1 VTELAFLTI
10 AKASNLIAT
19 RKLSPVELTEAYL
32 ARIEALDHLLDSFV
46 TLTAARARAEAKTAE
61 ATIMATGPVS
71 RMHGIP
77 YCLKDIYETAGI
89 RTTAMSKLLA
99 DNIPTRDSCCQEKLV
114 ASGGVLL
121 GKNATWEFA
130 HGGPSWDILF
140 PPARNPWNPAH
151 SPAGSS
157 SGSGAAV
164 AAGFAPATL
173 GSDTGGSIR
182 GPAAACGIAGLKP
195 TYGLV
200 SRRGVI
206 PNCFSHDHA
215 GPLAWTSEDL
225 AILMQIIAGH
235 DPEDPGSA
243 NVPIPDYT
251 AALTGDVKGLTIGV
265 PTSWLEE
272 DPLKPATKAAFEA
285 ALEVFRGLG
294 CSVRPVKLPP
304 LRQFDDAKKTIA
316 VAELF
321 AIHGK
326 DLRTRPNLFGASL
339 RYRIIAGGLVRAE
352 EYINA
357 MRMRTDLARAM
368 QAVMATVDVLML
380 PTGEPAGK
388 LEPVPPSSLFTR
400 SSFTTPFNVGGNPA
414 LSVCSG
420 FADNGLPFSL
430 QIAGRLFD
438 DATVLR
444 VGDAY
449 ESHAL
454 AQTAA
459 GSGGAGD
466 GVTRHA
472 SCRRASH

>member
-1 VTELAFLTI
+1 MRELEFLSI
-10 AKASNLIAT
+10 AEASKLIER

-32 ARIEALDHLLDSFV
+32 ARIEALDHRLDSFV
-46 TLTAARARAEAKTAE
+46 TLTADRARAEAKAAE
-61 ATIMATGPVS
+61 AAIMASGPVS
-71 RMHGIP
+71 RLHGIP
-77 YCLKDIYETAGI
+77 YCLKDIFETAGI

-99 DNIPTRDSCCQEKLV
+99 NNVPTRDSFCQEKLV
-114 ASGGVLL
+114 AAGGVLL
-121 GKNATWEFA
+121 GKTATWEFA
-130 HGGPSWDILF
+130 HGGPSWDVLF
-140 PPARNPWNPAH
+140 PPARNPWNPGH

-157 SGSGAAV
+157 SGSGAAI

-225 AILMQIIAGH
+225 AILMQVIAGH

-243 NVPIPDYT
+243 KVPIPDYP
-251 AALTGDVKGLTIGV
+251 AALTGDVKGLVIGV
-265 PTSWLEE
+265 PENWLEE
-272 DPLKPATKAAFEA
+272 DKPTPATLAAFEA
-285 ALEVFRGLG
+285 ALEVFSGFG
-294 CSVRPVKLPP
+294 CSIRPVKLPP
-304 LRQFDDAKKTIA
+304 LQQFDDAKKTIA

-326 DLRTRPNLFGASL
+326 DLRKRPELFGASL
-339 RYRIIAGGLVRAE
+339 RFRIIAGGLVRAE

-357 MRMRTDLARAM
+357 MRLRTDLARAM
-368 QAVMATVDVLML
+368 QTVMETVDVLML
-380 PTGEPAGK
+380 PTAEPAGK
-388 LEPVPPSSLFTR
+388 LEPIPPSSLFTR
-400 SSFTTPFNVGGNPA
+400 ASFTTPFNVGGNPA

-420 FADNGLPFSL
+420 FAENGLPFSL

-449 ESHAL
+449 EKATPWRAKRPVL
-454 AQTAA
+454 AVTETA
-459 GSGGAGD
+459 
-466 GVTRHA
+466 
-472 SCRRASH
+472 

>member
-1 VTELAFLTI
+1 VTDLAFLTI
-10 AKASNLIAT
+10 AEASNLVAT
-19 RKLSPVELTEAYL
+19 RRLSPVELTEAYL
-32 ARIEALDHLLDSFV
+32 TRIAALDHLLDSFV
-46 TLTAARARAEAKTAE
+46 TMTADRARAEATAAE
-61 ATIMATGPVS
+61 ATIIASGPVS

-99 DNIPTRDSCCQEKLV
+99 DNIPTRDSYCQEKLV
-114 ASGGVLL
+114 TAGAVLL

-130 HGGPSWDILF
+130 HGGPSWDVLF
-140 PPARNPWNPAH
+140 PPARNPWNPEY

-157 SGSGAAV
+157 SGSGAAI

-215 GPLAWTSEDL
+215 GPLAWTCEDL
-225 AILMQIIAGH
+225 AILMQVIAGH

-243 NVPIPDYT
+243 KVAIPDYT
-251 AALTGDVKGLTIGV
+251 AALTGDIKGTVIGV
-265 PTSWLEE
+265 PTSWLEDE
-272 DPLKPATKAAFEA
+272 DPPTPATSAAFEA

-294 CSVRPVKLPP
+294 CSIRPVKLPP
-304 LRQFDDAKKTIA
+304 LQQFDDAKKTIA

-321 AIHGK
+321 TIHGK
-326 DLRTRPNLFGASL
+326 DLRTRPELFGASL

-357 MRMRTDLARAM
+357 MRLRTDLARAM
-368 QAVMATVDVLML
+368 QAVMETIDVLML
-380 PTGEPAGK
+380 PTAEPAGK
-388 LEPVPPSSLFTR
+388 LQPIPPSTLFTK
-400 SSFTTPFNVGGNPA
+400 SSFTTPFNIGGNPA

-420 FADNGLPFSL
+420 FAENGMPFSL
-430 QIAGRLFD
+430 QIVGGLFD
-438 DATVLR
+438 DATVLK

-449 ESHAL
+449 EKATPWRQTRPAL
-454 AQTAA
+454 AVAETA
-459 GSGGAGD
+459 
-466 GVTRHA
+466 
-472 SCRRASH
+472 

>member
-1 VTELAFLTI
+1 MADLPFLTI
-10 AKASNLIAT
+10 AEASNLIAT
-19 RKLSPVELTEAYL
+19 RQLSPVELTEAYL
-32 ARIEALDHLLDSFV
+32 TRIEELDHLLDSFV
-46 TLTAARARAEAKTAE
+46 TLTAERARAEAKAAE
-61 ATIMATGPVS
+61 ATIMTSGPVS

-99 DNIPTRDSCCQEKLV
+99 DNIPARDSYCQEKLV
-114 ASGGVLL
+114 AAGGVLL

-130 HGGPSWDILF
+130 HGGPSWDVLF
-140 PPARNPWNPAH
+140 PPARNPWNPAY

-157 SGSGAAV
+157 SGSGAAI

-215 GPLAWTSEDL
+215 GPLAWTCEDL
-225 AILMQIIAGH
+225 AILMQVIAGH

-243 NVPIPDYT
+243 KVAIPDYT
-251 AALTGDVKGLTIGV
+251 AALTGDIKGLVIGV
-265 PTSWLEE
+265 PTTWLDDE
-272 DPLKPATKAAFEA
+272 DPPKPATKAAFEA
-285 ALEVFRGLG
+285 ALDVFRGLG
-294 CSVRPVKLPP
+294 CSIRPVKLPP

-321 AIHGK
+321 TIHGK
-326 DLRTRPNLFGASL
+326 DLRTRPELFGASL

-352 EYINA
+352 EYLNA
-357 MRMRTDLARAM
+357 MRLRADLARAM
-368 QAVMATVDVLML
+368 QSVMETIDVLML
-380 PTGEPAGK
+380 PTAEPAGK
-388 LEPVPPSSLFTR
+388 LQPIPPSSLFTK

-420 FADNGLPFSL
+420 FAENGMPFSL
-430 QIAGRLFD
+430 QIVGGLFD

-444 VGDAY
+444 VGDVY
-449 ESHAL
+449 EKATPWRQKRPAL
-454 AQTAA
+454 AVAETA
-459 GSGGAGD
+459 
-466 GVTRHA
+466 
-472 SCRRASH
+472 

>member
-1 VTELAFLTI
+1 MTDLTFLTI
-10 AKASNLIAT
+10 AEASNLIAH
-19 RKLSPVELTEAYL
+19 RKVSPMELTEAYL

-46 TLTAARARAEAKTAE
+46 TLTAERARAEAKAAE
-61 ATIMATGPVS
+61 ATIMASGPVS

-99 DNIPTRDSCCQEKLV
+99 DNVPTRDSFCQEKLV
-114 ASGGVLL
+114 AAGAVLL

-130 HGGPSWDILF
+130 HGGPSWDVLF
-140 PPARNPWNPAH
+140 PPARNPWNRDY

-157 SGSGAAV
+157 SGSGAAI
-164 AAGFAPATL
+164 AAGFSPATL

-225 AILMQIIAGH
+225 AFLMQVIAGH

-251 AALTGDVKGLTIGV
+251 AALTGDVKGMTIGV
-265 PTSWLEE
+265 PVTWLEDE
-272 DPLKPATKAAFEA
+272 DPPKPETKAAFEA

-304 LRQFDDAKKTIA
+304 MRQFDDAKKTIA

-321 AIHGK
+321 TIHGK
-326 DLRTRPNLFGASL
+326 DLRTRPELFGASL

-368 QAVMATVDVLML
+368 QSVMATVDVLML

-388 LEPVPPSSLFTR
+388 LEPIPPSSLFTK

-420 FADNGLPFSL
+420 FAANGMPFSL
-430 QIAGRLFD
+430 QVVGKLFD

-449 ESHAL
+449 EKATPFRDKRPVL
-454 AQTAA
+454 AATET
-459 GSGGAGD
+459 
-466 GVTRHA
+466 V
-472 SCRRASH
+472 

>member
-1 VTELAFLTI
+1 VTDLAFLSITE
-10 AKASNLIAT
+10 AARLIAT
-19 RKLSPVELTEAYL
+19 RQLSPVELTEAYL
-32 ARIEALDHLLDSFV
+32 TRIEALDHLLDSFV
-46 TLTAARARAEAKTAE
+46 TLTAERARAEAKAAE
-61 ATIMATGPVS
+61 ATIMASGPIS

-99 DNIPTRDSCCQEKLV
+99 DNVPTRDSFCQEKLV
-114 ASGGVLL
+114 AAGGVLL

-140 PPARNPWNPAH
+140 PPARNPWNRAY

-157 SGSGAAV
+157 SGSATAV

-182 GPAAACGIAGLKP
+182 GPAAACGISGLKP

-225 AILMQIIAGH
+225 AILMQIISGH

-243 NVPIPDYT
+243 NVPVPDFT
-251 AALTGDVKGLTIGV
+251 AALTGDVKGIVIGV
-265 PTSWLEE
+265 PVSWLEE
-272 DPLKPATKAAFEA
+272 DDPPKPATKAGFDA

-321 AIHGK
+321 TIHAK
-326 DLRTRPNLFGASL
+326 DLRSRPEMFGASL

-368 QAVMATVDVLML
+368 QGVMETVDVVML
-380 PTGEPAGK
+380 PTSEPAGK

-414 LSVCSG
+414 LSVCCG
-420 FADNGLPFSL
+420 FAENGMPFSL
-430 QIAGRLFD
+430 QIAGQLFD

-449 ESHAL
+449 EKATPWRNQRPFL
-454 AQTAA
+454 AVTETA
-459 GSGGAGD
+459 
-466 GVTRHA
+466 
-472 SCRRASH
+472 